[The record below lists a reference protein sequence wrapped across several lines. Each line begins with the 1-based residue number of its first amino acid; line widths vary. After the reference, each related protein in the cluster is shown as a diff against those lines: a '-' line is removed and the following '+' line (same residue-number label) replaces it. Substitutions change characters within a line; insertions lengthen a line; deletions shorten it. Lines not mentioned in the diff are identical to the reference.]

1 MLLQVH
7 KDLPELQVTRETQ
20 EQEAL
25 LDYKVHKALEELK
38 VLQGQVLAA
47 HKDLKV
53 HRDIPE
59 QMGSD
64 HKAS

>member
-38 VLQGQVLAA
+38 VLQGQVLAVHKA
-47 HKDLKV
+47 HKV
-53 HRDIPE
+53 HKDFQE
-59 QMGSD
+59 LMGSD
-64 HKAS
+64 HKDQ